1 MRKNRLTEEQM
12 NAIDRLLC
20 EPTSHAIGYVPHRV
34 MAESFLDLDAYLE
47 EHYLPRFL
55 DRYALV
61 VLVLLYTWADHVRIV
76 PGKRG
81 RNEYPPT
88 VIEDDGTHS
97 SDVKDIDNLVRST
110 LLNEGPH
117 TTNLY
122 IESRGILITLRGRC
136 DVLFFG
142 LGPEEERLAQSLAD
156 ANGLFLKRATEER
169 TVEDCL
175 NATSPTTYPR
185 LGRTVSNHI
194 LPTPSEDFPDTDT
207 LGGAKFTPQD

>member
-1 MRKNRLTEEQM
+1 MRKNHHTEQQM
-12 NAIDRLLC
+12 DAIDRLLC
-20 EPTSHAIGYVPHRV
+20 EPTSHAISYVPHRV

-47 EHYLPRFL
+47 EHYLPRFI
-55 DRYALV
+55 DRYAMV
-61 VLVLLYTWADHVRIV
+61 VLVLLYTWADHVRIA

-81 RNEYPPT
+81 RNGYPPT

-122 IESRGILITLRGRC
+122 IESRGILITLRGGC
-136 DVLFFG
+136 DVRFFG

-175 NATSPTTYPR
+175 NATYPTAYPR
-185 LGRTVSNHI
+185 SGRTVSSHV
-194 LPTPSEDFPDTDT
+194 LPAPDSDFPDTDT